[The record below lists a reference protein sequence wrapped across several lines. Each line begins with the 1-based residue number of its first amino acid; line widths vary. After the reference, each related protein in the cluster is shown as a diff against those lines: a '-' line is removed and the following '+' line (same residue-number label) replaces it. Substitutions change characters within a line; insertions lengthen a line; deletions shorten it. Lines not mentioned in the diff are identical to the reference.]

1 MCSSMLCDLTDNCDC
16 DQTGWGLFLLGDIL
30 TKESFGGGARRFIWW
45 EQGLVWLWKVKLV
58 WNFWWKVCQV
68 LPVGVG
74 GAMMSVQI
82 FLVISCKGAN
92 SYKSHGLTSLTHE
105 RKVYLFI
112 YQVKLCDEVVEVLV
126 AGVHVRFRTWQS
138 LILRCC
144 YLGSKESKAPV
155 ADLIKLNQV
164 NTYWHDPVKVVH
176 IYVDEYPVEPKNT
189 TQCWT
194 HFKFWPNLL
203 LS

>member
-1 MCSSMLCDLTDNCDC
+1 M
-16 DQTGWGLFLLGDIL
+16 
-30 TKESFGGGARRFIWW
+30 
-45 EQGLVWLWKVKLV
+45 VKSIR
-58 WNFWWKVCQV
+58 QV

-164 NTYWHDPVKVVH
+164 NTY
-176 IYVDEYPVEPKNT
+176 
-189 TQCWT
+189 
-194 HFKFWPNLL
+194 
-203 LS
+203 

>member
-1 MCSSMLCDLTDNCDC
+1 MG
-16 DQTGWGLFLLGDIL
+16 TGACVALKSEIGL
-30 TKESFGGGARRFIWW
+30 K
-45 EQGLVWLWKVKLV
+45 
-58 WNFWWKVCQV
+58 
-68 LPVGVG
+68 
-74 GAMMSVQI
+74 
-82 FLVISCKGAN
+82 FLV
-92 SYKSHGLTSLTHE
+92 KSLSSATCWGGWCDDVRADFPGHLLQRSKLLQITWFEKFDTQ

-164 NTYWHDPVKVVH
+164 NTY
-176 IYVDEYPVEPKNT
+176 
-189 TQCWT
+189 
-194 HFKFWPNLL
+194 
-203 LS
+203 